1 MTIEKSPERSPA
13 ARNPLLVHGRE
24 YLIQGPIPVLGDQ
37 SKDALRVILQDRA
50 AAPARFR
57 FTRSFLTPALY
68 PPNG

>member
-13 ARNPLLVHGRE
+13 ARNPLLVHRRE

-50 AAPARFR
+50 AAPRAVSVHSIVPYASVVP
-57 FTRSFLTPALY
+57 T
-68 PPNG
+68 